1 MKQIPF
7 RDVHLDFHTSGLIPD
22 VGADFDPAQFA
33 RTLTEAHV
41 GSICVFARCHHGYCY
56 YPTKVGT
63 PHPGLRRRDL
73 LGEMINSLRAVNIS
87 PGVYTTVVW
96 DELTSQ
102 SHPEWRQVT
111 AERKFIGGE
120 GAGWKWLCMNT
131 PYANWMEAHLREVLS
146 AYSFDRLFV
155 DIVNQWGDGCVCDH
169 CLEDMRENGLD
180 PKSPT
185 DRRIEAM
192 RVRSRFIKRMR
203 DIVNE
208 YNPEVLV
215 YYNRPWPLSAHPEA
229 TLRRDLANYGYMII
243 ESLPTGGW
251 GYNHFPLLAHYF
263 MNKGIPVESHTGRF
277 HKSWGDF
284 GGLKSAAALEYECL
298 RVAARGVGCGIGDQ
312 LHPRGRLDAPT
323 YKLIGSVYRQI
334 EALEPWLTNTEP
346 VAEIGVVIAA
356 GTGPDGVLE
365 SGQSSEEGAMRMLM
379 ELGHQFAIVDEW
391 DDLTGF
397 RLLLLPD
404 HVYLSDALGRKL
416 AKFLDDGGKII
427 ASHSSGRALEGGV
440 CPLPGWPSQ
449 WLGESRYSIN
459 YLRPIANGLG
469 PDVEGYDYVLYEPAA
484 SLKALPGATISA
496 TVVEPYFD
504 RTAAHFCSH
513 RQTPPDRD
521 TGSPAVLQTDRII
534 HFAPPIFRA
543 YRNHG
548 NIVYKVLVR
557 NAIDRLLPDPLLSH
571 DLPSTAEVTVRRQ
584 GGRHI
589 VHVLHYAPQ
598 RRAEIDIVEDALP
611 LTGFRIGIRS
621 IRPPTRA
628 YLIPKEEELPMHYEN
643 KYASVTIPV
652 MKGHAHI
659 VFDTS

>member
-73 LGEMINSLRAVNIS
+73 LGEIINSLRAVNIS

-185 DRRIEAM
+185 DRRMEAM

-215 YYNRPWPLSAHPEA
+215 
-229 TLRRDLANYGYMII
+229 
-243 ESLPTGGW
+243 
-251 GYNHFPLLAHYF
+251 
-263 MNKGIPVESHTGRF
+263 
-277 HKSWGDF
+277 
-284 GGLKSAAALEYECL
+284 
-298 RVAARGVGCGIGDQ
+298 
-312 LHPRGRLDAPT
+312 
-323 YKLIGSVYRQI
+323 
-334 EALEPWLTNTEP
+334 
-346 VAEIGVVIAA
+346 
-356 GTGPDGVLE
+356 
-365 SGQSSEEGAMRMLM
+365 
-379 ELGHQFAIVDEW
+379 
-391 DDLTGF
+391 
-397 RLLLLPD
+397 
-404 HVYLSDALGRKL
+404 
-416 AKFLDDGGKII
+416 
-427 ASHSSGRALEGGV
+427 
-440 CPLPGWPSQ
+440 
-449 WLGESRYSIN
+449 
-459 YLRPIANGLG
+459 
-469 PDVEGYDYVLYEPAA
+469 
-484 SLKALPGATISA
+484 
-496 TVVEPYFD
+496 
-504 RTAAHFCSH
+504 
-513 RQTPPDRD
+513 
-521 TGSPAVLQTDRII
+521 
-534 HFAPPIFRA
+534 
-543 YRNHG
+543 
-548 NIVYKVLVR
+548 
-557 NAIDRLLPDPLLSH
+557 
-571 DLPSTAEVTVRRQ
+571 
-584 GGRHI
+584 
-589 VHVLHYAPQ
+589 
-598 RRAEIDIVEDALP
+598 
-611 LTGFRIGIRS
+611 
-621 IRPPTRA
+621 
-628 YLIPKEEELPMHYEN
+628 
-643 KYASVTIPV
+643 
-652 MKGHAHI
+652 
-659 VFDTS
+659 